1 MNLHSCA
8 CGYNLFRPQNRAND
22 TPIGIKELR
31 MTGRTSTRIATV
43 LILFSALTLAFTT
56 VLLAQAQNSAA
67 INADKSPQL
76 LPGLDK
82 DLIDTSA
89 DPCADFF
96 QYACGNFNK
105 LYPIPNDR
113 SGYGTGA
120 MVADYTETILH
131 TMLDSAAAAG
141 AKRSPNE
148 QKIGDYYA
156 SCTASDVIDR
166 DGLKPLQPE
175 LSRIAALASKDELTE
190 LLAHYQ
196 LINVTAFFNFG
207 EQQDFKDSRK
217 QIAIVDQGG
226 LGLPER
232 DFYFRT
238 GEVAEKTRA
247 QYVQHITNML
257 KLMGEPEAIAA
268 ADAKKIMALE
278 TALAKVSMD
287 ITSQRDPKNIYHLMP
302 VSQLAALAPAIAW
315 DRFLKA
321 TGIPP
326 VSELNVT
333 NPDFFKGM
341 NALLVATDL
350 DTIKTY
356 LRWQLIHS
364 TDSLVLPK
372 PFADEAFDFYRR
384 KLGGQPEERA
394 RWKRCVQA
402 TDGALGEALGEVYV
416 TQQFPPSSKQA
427 TVQMVHDIEA
437 AMDQDLDTLD
447 WMSAATKVKAKEKL
461 HAIADKIG
469 YPDHWRDYSKL
480 SIVRGDAFGNS
491 QRAVEFENRRQLAKI
506 GQPVDRGEWGISP
519 ATVDAYYNPSM
530 NDINFPAGILQSPFF
545 DPKATDAE
553 NYGHVGGIVGHELTH
568 GFDDEGRQFGA
579 NGNLSDWW
587 TPEDAKK
594 FEEKADCEVKEYGS
608 FVAVDDV
615 KVNGK
620 LTLGENTADNGG
632 LRLAYIAFLADAKRK
647 SIDLTAKQDGYTPL
661 QQFFLGHGQTWCGS
675 TRPEQL
681 RLQVQTDP
689 HSPRQFRVNG
699 VVQNITEFGQAF
711 GCKTGQPMMPANAC
725 RVW

>member
-1 MNLHSCA
+1 
-8 CGYNLFRPQNRAND
+8 
-22 TPIGIKELR
+22 
-31 MTGRTSTRIATV
+31 
-43 LILFSALTLAFTT
+43 
-56 VLLAQAQNSAA
+56 
-67 INADKSPQL
+67 
-76 LPGLDK
+76 
-82 DLIDTSA
+82 
-89 DPCADFF
+89 
-96 QYACGNFNK
+96 
-105 LYPIPNDR
+105 
-113 SGYGTGA
+113 

-469 YPDHWRDYSKL
+469 YPNHWRDYSKL
-480 SIVRGDAFGNS
+480 SIMRGDAFGNS